1 MAGLT
6 RKQDETIAVLLTVP
20 TIAAAARQ
28 VGVGERTLFRWLHQ
42 DTAFQAAYRQAR
54 RQAVQQAIARV
65 QQATSTAVTTLE
77 AVMGD
82 PDKPSSSRVAAAKA
96 VLELALKAIEFE
108 DLEARVA
115 ALEVEL
121 QQRRNSHGTA

>member
-28 VGVGERTLFRWLHQ
+28 VGVGERTLFRWLRQ

-54 RQAVQQAIARV
+54 RQTVQHAIARV

-82 PDKPSSSRVAAAKA
+82 PDKPSSRRVAAAKA

-115 ALEVEL
+115 ALEVDL
-121 QQRRNSHGTA
+121 HQRRNSHGTT

>member
-20 TIAAAARQ
+20 TIAEAARQ
-28 VGVGERTLFRWLHQ
+28 VGIGERTLFRWLHT
-42 DTAFQAAYRQAR
+42 DPTFQVAYREAR
-54 RQAVQQAIARV
+54 RAAVQQAIARI

-77 AVMGD
+77 AVMRD
-82 PDKPSSSRVAAAKA
+82 PQKPSGSRVSAAKA

-108 DLEARVA
+108 DLEVRVSVLEA
-115 ALEVEL
+115 AL
-121 QQRRNSHGTA
+121 QQRRNSHVA